1 MSEANIFFLPSTKF
15 KHMNYNYN
23 KNQYQKAVSNIT
35 NHYCLNLV
43 LGVRAS
49 KLALLAKNL

>member
-1 MSEANIFFLPSTKF
+1 MSEAN
-15 KHMNYNYN
+15 YNFATQHLSR
-23 KNQYQKAVSNIT
+23 K
-35 NHYCLNLV
+35 V